1 MYTIKGVKMFG
12 NQKSC
17 EFTAEVEVNIKNLP
31 VYEFSDNREDILKR
45 VISELKIGAGYVLC
59 DGGVI
64 GVIND
69 KGFCYLDDMYS

>member
-12 NQKSC
+12 NEESC
-17 EFTAEVEVNIKNLP
+17 EFTAEVEVNIKDLP
-31 VYEFSDNREDILKR
+31 VYEFNDNRKDILKR
-45 VISELKIGAGYVLC
+45 VLSDLKICAGYVLSNG
-59 DGGVI
+59 DVI

>member
-12 NQKSC
+12 NEESC

-45 VISELKIGAGYVLC
+45 VISELKIGAG
-59 DGGVI
+59 
-64 GVIND
+64 
-69 KGFCYLDDMYS
+69 

>member
-12 NQKSC
+12 NEESC

-31 VYEFSDNREDILKR
+31 VYEFNNNRKDILKR
-45 VISELKIGAGYVLC
+45 VLSDLKICAGYVLYNG
-59 DGGVI
+59 DVI